1 MASPIEISVIIINY
15 CSAAFTRACL
25 RSIYA
30 HGTTQNV
37 EVVVIDNATYDGCAE
52 MMHAEYPQ
60 ATFIQSEQNLGFAGA
75 NNLGISVSHGS
86 HLMFLNP
93 DTEIQGDAIGRLFE
107 VLTTMPDAGMVGAK
121 LLNSDLS
128 VQTTSI
134 TAFPSILNQILGSEY
149 LRQKFPSSSLWGM
162 KPLFE
167 NRSEPAVVDAISGAC
182 MMARRDLI
190 EQIQGFTT
198 DYFMYAEDLDLCV
211 KVSKAGWKIY
221 YVPDAVIVHHGGQ
234 SSGARSESNYADL
247 MIRDSM
253 FQFMA
258 VHRGLWYAR
267 LYRTATVLAATSRL
281 ALLSVVLPLAMLS
294 SKRARIVQAWKKWAA
309 IIGWGAGLQNWVKR
323 ERTRPVQCASVLSPS
338 GSGSVAK

>member
-1 MASPIEISVIIINY
+1 MVPPVQISVIIINY
-15 CSAAFTRACL
+15 RSAAFTRACL

-30 HGTTQNV
+30 QGPAQSM
-37 EVVVIDNATYDGCAE
+37 EVIVIDNATYDGCGE
-52 MMHAEYPQ
+52 MMSAEYPQ
-60 ATFIQSEQNLGFAGA
+60 ATFIQSAQNLGFAGA
-75 NNLGISVSHGS
+75 NNLGISVSHGA
-86 HLMFLNP
+86 HLLFLNP

-107 VLTTMPDAGMVGAK
+107 ALAAMPEAGMVGAR

-128 VQTTSI
+128 VQTSSV

-167 NRSEPAVVDAISGAC
+167 EHSEPVVVDAISGAC
-182 MMARRDLI
+182 MLARREVV
-190 EQIQGFTT
+190 EQVQGFTT

-211 KVSKAGWKIY
+211 KVAKAGWKVG

-253 FQFMA
+253 YQFME
-258 VHRGLWYAR
+258 VHRGPAYAWM
-267 LYRTATVLAATSRL
+267 YRAATILAAACRA
-281 ALLSVVLPLAMLS
+281 ALLSLLLPVAVLTP
-294 SKRARIVQAWKKWAA
+294 KRARVIRAWKKWIA
-309 IIGWGAGLQNWVKR
+309 IVGWGAGIQGWVKR
-323 ERTRPVQCASVLSPS
+323 ERTGPVQYPGALSPS
-338 GSGSVAK
+338 ESGSASK